1 MKTYV
6 INGWNRTVRHA
17 GIIVLLF
24 VYQFLWGF
32 FLYRAIDGVLVPLL
46 KRYPDPLAA
55 KGAVELFL
63 VEAQFRIMKTDLLV
77 PYGLALAGLLA
88 VRMLLTPFINAG
100 LFHSLQHATKERG
113 TTFFSG
119 IRAAWKRIALI
130 YAAELALILAPLA
143 WLLPLARR
151 AFFDSAGW
159 GDLLWAVLPAAAAW
173 LGWCLLIRLVSLG
186 MQFGAAAGDGMLP
199 SLSVTIRSLPMAAAA
214 ALTVWAIGAATG
226 LVSTAVS
233 MIWAGLFALILHQA
247 QQFFRTWFKV
257 WTFAAQYEAWQS
269 KRQPAA

>member
-17 GIIVLLF
+17 GVIVLLF

-88 VRMLLTPFINAG
+88 VRMLLTPVINAG

-113 TTFFSG
+113 TAFFAG
-119 IRAAWKRIALI
+119 IRAAWKRVALI
-130 YAAELALILAPLA
+130 YAAELVLTLAPLI

-151 AFFDSAGW
+151 AFFESAGW
-159 GDLLWAVLPAAAAW
+159 SELLWTMLPAAGAW
-173 LGWCLLIRLVSLG
+173 LVWCLLIRLISLG
-186 MQFGAAAGDGMLP
+186 MQFGAAAGNGMLP
-199 SLSVTIRSLPMAAAA
+199 SLSVTFRSLPAAAAA

-226 LVSTAVS
+226 LISTAAS
-233 MIWAGLFALILHQA
+233 MVWAGLFALILHQA

-257 WTFAAQYEAWQS
+257 WTYAAQYEAWQA

>member
-6 INGWNRTVRHA
+6 VNGWNRTLRHA
-17 GIIVLLF
+17 GVIVLLF

-55 KGAVELFL
+55 KGAVELFF

-100 LFHSLQHATKERG
+100 LFHSLQHADKERG
-113 TTFFSG
+113 TSFFAG
-119 IRAAWKRIALI
+119 IRAAWKRVALI
-130 YAAELALILAPLA
+130 YAVELALTLAPLI
-143 WLLPLARR
+143 WLLPIARR
-151 AFFDSAGW
+151 AFFASEGW
-159 GDLLWAVLPAAAAW
+159 GELLTSLLPAAAAW
-173 LGWCLLIRLVSLG
+173 LVWCLLIRLISLG
-186 MQFGAAAGDGMLP
+186 MQFGAASGDGWLS
-199 SLSVTIRSLPMAAAA
+199 SLSVTIRSLPIAAAA
-214 ALTVWAIGAATG
+214 ALTVWAIGAAAG

-247 QQFFRTWFKV
+247 QQFLRTWFKV
-257 WTFAAQYEAWQS
+257 WTYAAQFEAWQS

>member
-1 MKTYV
+1 VKQYV

-63 VEAQFRIMKTDLLV
+63 VEAQFRIIKTDLLV

-113 TTFFSG
+113 TAFFAG
-119 IRAAWKRIALI
+119 IRAAWKRVALI
-130 YAAELALILAPLA
+130 YAVEIALILAPLA

-151 AFFDSAGW
+151 AFFASSGW
-159 GDLLWAVLPAAAAW
+159 LDFFMAVLPGAAVW
-173 LGWCLLIRLVSLG
+173 LLWCLFIRLVSLG
-186 MQFGAAAGDGMLP
+186 MQFGAAAGDGLLP
-199 SLSVTIRSLPMAAAA
+199 SLSVTFRSLPIAAAA
-214 ALTVWAIGAATG
+214 ALTIWAIGAAAG
-226 LVSTAVS
+226 LASTAAS
-233 MIWAGLFALILHQA
+233 MIWAGLFAIILHQI

-257 WTFAAQYEAWQS
+257 WSYAAQYEAWQS

>member
-113 TTFFSG
+113 TTFFAG

-151 AFFDSAGW
+151 AFFDSGGW
-159 GDLLWAVLPAAAAW
+159 EELLRALLPALAAW
-173 LGWCLLIRLVSLG
+173 LLWCLFVRLISLG
-186 MQFGAAAGDGMLP
+186 MQFGAAAGDGVLP
-199 SLSVTIRSLPMAAAA
+199 SLSVTIRSLPAAAAA
-214 ALTVWAIGAATG
+214 ALAVWSIGAAAG

-233 MIWAGLFALILHQA
+233 MVWAGLFAVILHQA

-257 WTFAAQYEAWQS
+257 WTYAAQYEAWKA